1 MIKFEGMLLK
11 VSYIGYVLVRSKM
24 DKHYLEIHFTND
36 NQYESTLSLAYET
49 KGKAEQAL
57 IKLEKK
63 INEWEQY
70 HD

>member
-1 MIKFEGMLLK
+1 
-11 VSYIGYVLVRSKM
+11 M
-24 DKHYLEIHFTND
+24 DKHYLDIHFTND
-36 NQYESTLSLAYET
+36 NQYESTLSLGYET

-70 HD
+70 HG

>member
-11 VSYIGYVLVRSKM
+11 VSYIGYVLVRSTM
-24 DKHYLEIHFTND
+24 DKHYLDIHFTND
-36 NQYESTLSLAYET
+36 NQYESTLSLGYET

-70 HD
+70 HG

>member
-36 NQYESTLSLAYET
+36 NQYEASLTLEYET

-57 IKLEKK
+57 IKLEKR
-63 INEWEQY
+63 IYEWEDC
-70 HD
+70 HN

>member
-1 MIKFEGMLLK
+1 MIKFEGVLLRVK
-11 VSYIGYVLVRSKM
+11 YIGYVLVRTTM
-24 DKHYLEIHFTND
+24 DKHFLDIHFMND
-36 NQYESTLSLAYET
+36 NQYESTLSLTYET